1 VTTVTSGAVA
11 VVAGIGVFV
20 LVVGIILL
28 LYRILRGPSLP
39 DRAVAVDAL
48 SLLVVGLVV
57 LLAISQRRSLFI
69 DAALLVAIV
78 GFATTVAFSQY
89 LSGLMT
95 DNEPPM
101 DGADL

>member
-1 VTTVTSGAVA
+1 MTTVTSGAVA

-95 DNEPPM
+95 DNEPPI

>member
-1 VTTVTSGAVA
+1 MTTVTSGAVA
-11 VVAGIGVFV
+11 VVAGLGVFV

>member
-1 VTTVTSGAVA
+1 MTTVTSGAVA